1 MDINKMMTNGIFTMN
16 DKHTQ
21 SEHELN
27 TLQDHAI
34 MDQTF

>member
-1 MDINKMMTNGIFTMN
+1 MMKNGTFTIN

-27 TLQDHAI
+27 TFQNQAI

>member
-1 MDINKMMTNGIFTMN
+1 MDINKVITTGIITMN

-27 TLQDHAI
+27 TLQNHAI